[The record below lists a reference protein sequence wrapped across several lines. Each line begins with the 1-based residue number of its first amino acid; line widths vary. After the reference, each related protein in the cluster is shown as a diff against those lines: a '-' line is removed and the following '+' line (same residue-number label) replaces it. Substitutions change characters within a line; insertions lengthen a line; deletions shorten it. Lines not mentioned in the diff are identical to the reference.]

1 MSDIIIIIIIIIID
15 HHNINY
21 EALKMVIGQE
31 EFGSG
36 IENKIDGKTI
46 IDETLRMT
54 VH

>member
-1 MSDIIIIIIIIIID
+1 
-15 HHNINY
+15 
-21 EALKMVIGQE
+21 MVIGQE

-46 IDETLRMT
+46 DETLRMT